1 MKENKIMI
9 REMKIKY
16 TVREAKPEEVDA
28 EYLKKI
34 TSSDDTVKTFLDI
47 TDSGIELFSVVYLD
61 SRNRIIL
68 KQIIEKGT
76 VNQASPILREIFKI
90 AIACDASSIICGHNH
105 PSGNPEP
112 SREDKEFTKELVKA
126 GEILHIKVLDH
137 IIISRDLGTD
147 RTSYYS
153 FADKGGM

>member
-1 MKENKIMI
+1 MI

-16 TVREAKPEEVDA
+16 TVREAKHEEVDA